1 MEAEID
7 IDIDIDGNIDTGI
20 WDQGP
25 GIVACACACVCVSVC
40 VFVLILHDILRLR
53 WVDLIMVR
61 LNNYVLVH
69 TIHTTGR
76 KGKESGK
83 ESLHHR
89 IARLSSCC
97 SLQSQLQSSSIR
109 LILKDGC

>member
-1 MEAEID
+1 MEAE

-25 GIVACACACVCVSVC
+25 GIVACACVCVSVC

-53 WVDLIMVR
+53 WVDIIMVR

-83 ESLHHR
+83 GSLHHR
-89 IARLSSCC
+89 IIASLVFRLAAPP
-97 SLQSQLQSSSIR
+97 QSQLQSSSIR